1 MINNNTNPPK
11 KQDITDSKP
20 QRLAKILYKGLI
32 RLKATKEAQRC
43 GRNGPIGLDF
53 GQPER
58 VNALV
63 SQVDKEEINDDDQ
76 GE

>member
-11 KQDITDSKP
+11 KQAVTDTKP

-32 RLKATKEAQRC
+32 RLKAAKESQRC
-43 GRNGPIGLDF
+43 GRNSPIGLDF

-63 SQVDKEEINDDDQ
+63 SRFDKEEKQ
-76 GE
+76 